1 MELLHIIAIVTLQG
15 TCKCIIFKN
24 FADVFENNFDF
35 KNVILVKGAYNLGQ
49 YLRD

>member
-15 TCKCIIFKN
+15 TCKCIILKMS
-24 FADVFENNFDF
+24 DVFENNFDF
-35 KNVILVKGAYNLGQ
+35 KNVILVKGAYNLGH

>member
-1 MELLHIIAIVTLQG
+1 MYDDSQNVS
-15 TCKCIIFKN
+15 
-24 FADVFENNFDF
+24 DVFENNFDC

>member
-1 MELLHIIAIVTLQG
+1 MYYSQNVS
-15 TCKCIIFKN
+15 
-24 FADVFENNFDF
+24 DVFENKFDF